1 MKENLFTDWK
11 IMEEYDEED
20 ARLFIEFLVEEGC
33 MEVTGVDENG
43 EFVLSVTAKMEEMFP
58 EIWEEIISMSNE
70 LVYELWQKDLVEIV
84 FKNDGD
90 ILVGVNDNTL
100 NYKQYD
106 LSEEQI
112 MMIETII
119 VRASEKRDNDSFG

>member
-1 MKENLFTDWK
+1 
-11 IMEEYDEED
+11 MEEYDEED